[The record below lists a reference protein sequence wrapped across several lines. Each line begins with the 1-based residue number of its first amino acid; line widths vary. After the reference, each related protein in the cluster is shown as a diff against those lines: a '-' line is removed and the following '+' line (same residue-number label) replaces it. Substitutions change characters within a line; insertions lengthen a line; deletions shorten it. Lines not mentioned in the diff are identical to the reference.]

1 MAKDSLAE
9 LVTDLKRSTK
19 PYPSE
24 LRERVVRCAE
34 GLRADGLGLDRIAK
48 RLGIAPLTLRSWLSR
63 PVFRAVEIAR
73 AQPPKAEVVVLD
85 PSSGL
90 RIVGLD
96 VVCIAELIRSLR

>member
-1 MAKDSLAE
+1 MAKERLTE
-9 LVTDLKRSTK
+9 LIADVKRSAR

-24 LRERVVRCAE
+24 LRERAVRCAE
-34 GLRADGLGLDRIAK
+34 ALRAEGLGVDRIAK

-73 AQPPKAEVVVLD
+73 TQPLKAEVVVLD

-96 VVCIAELIRSLR
+96 VVGVAELIRSLR